1 MLRIDNGENK
11 VTTNKLLSALMLSS
25 LLMACAP
32 ENVKDAD
39 SSAGSAAQSTDGVQ
53 TGGLGGADSTEGS
66 FLSGMTVS
74 FEKDAIND
82 TSNVLIE
89 KTIYFD
95 YDSDQIGADYQ
106 TLIAHHGKYLATN
119 SDMRVR
125 LEGHADERGSREY
138 NVALANRRAQSVRR
152 LVLFQG
158 ASADQVEVISY
169 GEEKPVALGHDD
181 ESWRLNRRV
190 ELVYEAR

>member
-1 MLRIDNGENK
+1 M
-11 VTTNKLLSALMLSS
+11 TANKLLSALMLSS
-25 LLMACAP
+25 LLVACAP

-39 SSAGSAAQSTDGVQ
+39 SPDGVNAQSADGVQ
-53 TGGLGGADSTEGS
+53 TGGLGGVDSTEGS

-74 FEKDAIND
+74 FEKAAIND
-82 TSNVLIE
+82 AGNVLIE

-95 YDSDQIGADYQ
+95 YDSDQISADYQ
-106 TLIAHHGKYLATN
+106 TLIGHHGKYLAAN

>member
-1 MLRIDNGENK
+1 MTAI
-11 VTTNKLLSALMLSS
+11 KLLPALMLSS
-25 LLMACAP
+25 LLVACAP

-39 SSAGSAAQSTDGVQ
+39 SSGGSMAQSTDGVQ
-53 TGGLGGADSTEGS
+53 TGGLSGADSTEGS

-95 YDSDQIGADYQ
+95 YDSDQISADYQ
-106 TLIAHHGKYLATN
+106 TLIGHHGKYLAEN

>member
-1 MLRIDNGENK
+1 MIA
-11 VTTNKLLSALMLSS
+11 NKLLSALMLSS
-25 LLMACAP
+25 LLVACAP
-32 ENVKDAD
+32 ENVKDGD
-39 SSAGSAAQSTDGVQ
+39 SSGDAASQADGVQ

-82 TSNVLIE
+82 TGNVLIE

-95 YDSDQIGADYQ
+95 YDSDQISADYQ
-106 TLIAHHGKYLATN
+106 TLIGHHGKYLAAN

-125 LEGHADERGSREY
+125 MEGHADERGSREY

-158 ASADQVEVISY
+158 ASAEQIEVVSY
-169 GEEKPVALGHDD
+169 GEEKPVALAHDD

>member
-1 MLRIDNGENK
+1 MEKNK
-11 VTTNKLLSALMLSS
+11 VTTNNLLSVLMLSS
-25 LLMACAP
+25 LLVACAP

-39 SSAGSAAQSTDGVQ
+39 SSAGSSTQSADGVQ

-95 YDSDQIGADYQ
+95 YDSDQISADYQ
-106 TLIAHHGKYLATN
+106 TLISHHGKYLATN